1 MLLVNL
7 IETKINTMKK
17 ILLMM
22 LICGGVLSASA
33 QDSTNSTTNDNMSTT
48 TSPSTTTHKY
58 YYYPSSNVYFD
69 EASGNYWYKDNGA
82 NDWTEVQT
90 LPATI
95 MVDNTARVPLEY
107 TGDEPWKNNAS
118 DIKRYKVK
126 GNGSVKMK
134 TQKKD

>member
-7 IETKINTMKK
+7 IVTKKIKTMKK
-17 ILLMM
+17 ILLMV

-33 QDSTNSTTNDNMSTT
+33 QDTTNPMPTP
-48 TSPSTTTHKY
+48 TSPVTITHKY

-69 EASGNYWYKDNGA
+69 EATGNYWYKVNGA
-82 NDWTEVQT
+82 TDWTEVQT
-90 LPATI
+90 LPTTI
-95 MVDNTARVPLEY
+95 TVDNATRVPLEY
-107 TGDEPWKNNAS
+107 VGEEPWKNNAS
-118 DIKRYKVK
+118 DIKKYKVK